1 MPCVWASVS
10 FFALPSSAVL
20 ISEVCIANRLETGFA
35 DKTPRRI
42 RRMSYPVQRWLFLL
56 ALFTRF
62 SPNAFD
68 LHDQP
73 RCDLH
78 RKRRS
83 RFPGCT
89 KSNLRSCFVV
99 RPRVRFRHIRKD
111 LGVISLR
118 ISLITSPGE
127 RWNCSRIASKLVRSS
142 HAIWM
147 IRSFC
152 ARDNSIII
160 LPASNNLKPTWAHQT
175 QPLVAVYR
183 RGNEW
188 LNVTKESA

>member
-1 MPCVWASVS
+1 MPCVWGSVS
-10 FFALPSSAVL
+10 FLALPSSTVL
-20 ISEVCIANRLETGFA
+20 IIDVCIANWQETPFA
-35 DKTPRRI
+35 DKTPRRN
-42 RRMSYPVQRWLFLL
+42 RRISYPVQRWLYLL

-62 SPNAFD
+62 NTNAFD

-78 RKRRS
+78 RNRRIG
-83 RFPGCT
+83 FPGCT

-99 RPRVRFRHIRKD
+99 RPRVRFRHIRKE

-152 ARDNSIII
+152 ARVNSIII
-160 LPASNNLKPTWAHQT
+160 LPASNNLKPPWPHHT
-175 QPLVAVYR
+175 QPTPLVYK
-183 RGNEW
+183 RGNE
-188 LNVTKESA
+188 